1 MTPFPERL
9 RNLREEAGYKQ
20 EDMAKL
26 LNISTSAYGYYE
38 QGRNEPSLD
47 ALQKIAQIFVTS
59 ADYLIGSTDRLKPET
74 YIQVSDNTTFSETE
88 IQVLHELKKYTYFFE
103 DLIHDPDKKVAT
115 LYRFWK
121 FLQQELNNLDEPKS

>member
-47 ALQKIAQIFVTS
+47 ALQKIAQIFDTS
-59 ADYLIGSTDRLKPET
+59 ADYLIGSTDRLKLET

-103 DLIHDPDKKVAT
+103 DLINDPDKKVAT
-115 LYRFWK
+115 LYRLWN
-121 FLQQELNNLDEPKS
+121 FLQQELNNINESKS